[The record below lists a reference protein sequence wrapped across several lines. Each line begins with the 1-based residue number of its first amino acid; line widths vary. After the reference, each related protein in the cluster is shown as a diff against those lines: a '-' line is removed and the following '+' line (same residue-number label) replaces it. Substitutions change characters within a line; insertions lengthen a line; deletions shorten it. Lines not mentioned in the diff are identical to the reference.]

1 MNIRTLTLAVLVAAM
16 AVPAAAQ
23 TIGGSGRSQPSQ
35 LQAQP
40 QSQPL
45 GGPLIPGV
53 CLLSREAV
61 FANAAVGRAASTRLQ
76 ELTQAAQTEIDGQR
90 APIETDAQAFEREA
104 AGLSQAQRDERRQ
117 ALTQRLQVLQQQVAH
132 NSLEIEATRAKVLE
146 QIANAAQ
153 PVIAQVYASK
163 NCGLLFDRASALG
176 GNFGNDLTA
185 EVVAG
190 LDARLPAIAFDRE
203 RLPQS

>member
-1 MNIRTLTLAVLVAAM
+1 MMIRTLTFAALVAAT
-16 AVPAAAQ
+16 ALPAAAQ
-23 TIGGSGRSQPSQ
+23 TIGGSGQSQSQ
-35 LQAQP
+35 QSQP
-40 QSQPL
+40 QSQSL

-61 FANAAVGRAASTRLQ
+61 FANAAVGRAASARLQ
-76 ELTQAAQTEIDGQR
+76 ELTQAAQTEVDSQR
-90 APIETDAQAFEREA
+90 APIEADAQAFEREA
-104 AGLSQAQRDERRQ
+104 AGLSEARRDERRQ
-117 ALTQRLQVLQQQVAH
+117 ALAQRIQVLQQQAAH
-132 NSLEIEATRAKVLE
+132 NSREIEATRAKVLE

-163 NCGLLFDRASALG
+163 ACGLLFDRATALG

-185 EVVAG
+185 EVVAA
-190 LDARLPAIAFDRE
+190 LDARMSTIAFDRE

>member
-1 MNIRTLTLAVLVAAM
+1 MKIRTLTLAVLVAAM

-35 LQAQP
+35 PQAQP

>member
-35 LQAQP
+35 PQAQP

-117 ALTQRLQVLQQQVAH
+117 ALTQRLQVLQQQVTH

-153 PVIAQVYASK
+153 PVIAQIYASK

>member
-35 LQAQP
+35 PQAQP

>member
-1 MNIRTLTLAVLVAAM
+1 MKIRTLTLAVLVAAM

-35 LQAQP
+35 PQAQP

-76 ELTQAAQTEIDGQR
+76 ELTQAAHTEIDGQR

>member
-1 MNIRTLTLAVLVAAM
+1 VKRCSPTPPSAA
-16 AVPAAAQ
+16 
-23 TIGGSGRSQPSQ
+23 
-35 LQAQP
+35 
-40 QSQPL
+40 
-45 GGPLIPGV
+45 
-53 CLLSREAV
+53 
-61 FANAAVGRAASTRLQ
+61 
-76 ELTQAAQTEIDGQR
+76 
-90 APIETDAQAFEREA
+90 TDAQAFEREA